1 MAKPVHYVAGM
12 TAIAVAAFFSASFA
26 IPWTA
31 GEKLAALANIQ
42 QRRSDLLPRLTAEAE
57 RAQVRL
63 SALHDQ
69 LKTNEVYVSDGYN
82 RRTNNSQ
89 AERQVGENQIRV
101 YEEAIAKLQ
110 PELAARQRA
119 VTEANASIA
128 AAQGDIYALERRA
141 NLYASVSEALTRA
154 AMPICFFLL
163 SVCAG
168 SLTAWARA
176 KHIREDADALTI
188 IGGAVALP
196 FAIFAEKLL
205 PALAISWDGTDVFK
219 LVGASAFAG
228 LIVVEVFSAWRLRAQ
243 VSDKQN

>member
-1 MAKPVHYVAGM
+1 M
-12 TAIAVAAFFSASFA
+12 TTIAVAAFFSASFA

-31 GEKLAALANIQ
+31 GEKVATLANVQ
-42 QRRSDLLPRLTAEAE
+42 QRRSDLLPRLRADAD
-57 RAQVRL
+57 RAQARL
-63 SALHDQ
+63 NESQ
-69 LKTNEVYVSDGYN
+69 ERLKQYEAYLSEGYN
-82 RRTNNSQ
+82 RLTRPSQ
-89 AERQVGENQIRV
+89 EERQSGERQIRIYQNAV
-101 YEEAIAKLQ
+101 ETLR
-110 PELAARQRA
+110 PELETRQRA

-128 AAQGDIYALERRA
+128 AAQGETEALERRA

-163 SVCAG
+163 SVCSG

-243 VSDKQN
+243 VGDKQN